1 MVVSAIELLDW
12 AFLQR
17 FIIFGLS
24 QYHVLGESTRKQRPR
39 FCKTLNVMPGA
50 NLGVK
55 LDTFMSIF
63 FPE

>member
-24 QYHVLGESTRKQRPR
+24 QYDVLGESTQEQRPR
-39 FCKTLNVMPGA
+39 FCRTSNVMPGA
-50 NLGVK
+50 NLGMK
-55 LDTFMSIF
+55 LDVFMSIF